1 VANIIIKS
9 EERRQAERAVAKS
22 FCADDSAAS
31 REACEC
37 IAARTQE
44 AVSELR
50 RMEEKRK

>member
-1 VANIIIKS
+1 MANIIIKS
-9 EERRQAERAVAKS
+9 EERRQAEQAVAKS